1 MVIFFDVDDTLLD
14 NATAQKCAAHK
25 FAQNFYD
32 VLGIEADA
40 FVLQWHDV
48 IARHYARYLA
58 GEISFQEQRRGR
70 VREFFGPQLSDLE
83 ADELFNVYLKYYEES
98 WVLFPDV
105 VPTLELLAD
114 FKLGVI
120 TNGNPRQQHK
130 KLQRFGMADRFA
142 VIVTPEDVGVSK
154 PHPQIFR
161 HACECVEARPA
172 DCLYVGD
179 QLETDAQAARS
190 AGLISVWLSREVVT
204 MPVPDIDV
212 IHTLT
217 ELPCYLSMDTV
228 GK

>member
-40 FVLQWHDV
+40 FVVRWHDV

-58 GEISFQEQRRGR
+58 GAVSFQEQRRGR

-98 WVLFPDV
+98 WGLFPDV
-105 VPTLELLAD
+105 VPTLELLAN

-130 KLQRFGMADRFA
+130 KLQRFGIADRFA
-142 VIVTPEDVGVSK
+142 VVITPEDVGVSK

-161 HACECVEARPA
+161 YACEYVGACPT

-190 AGLISVWLSREVVT
+190 AGLVSVWLNRAIARV
-204 MPVPDIDV
+204 PVPDINV

-217 ELPCYLSMDTV
+217 ELSRYLPMDTV